1 MSATVSDEP
10 ASTERATQRMMQP
23 KIKPNVIQSQR
34 RRFGSSGGDM

>member
-1 MSATVSDEP
+1 
-10 ASTERATQRMMQP
+10 MMQP